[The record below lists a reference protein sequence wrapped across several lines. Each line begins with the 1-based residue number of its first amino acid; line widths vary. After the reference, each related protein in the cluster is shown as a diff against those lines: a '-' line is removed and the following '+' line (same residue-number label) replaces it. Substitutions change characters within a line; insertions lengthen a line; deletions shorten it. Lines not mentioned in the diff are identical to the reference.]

1 MSAIIVIEGTD
12 GTGKATQS
20 QALHQRL
27 TANGFSTQI
36 ISFPRYDGPFG
47 PEIKRYLKRQ
57 LDLDAFAAAQLYAA
71 DRLDALDQIKQAINN
86 NDFVI
91 FDRYVSSNL
100 AHQGARVIDQSERQ
114 ALYKKIIKL
123 EYHHNRL
130 AQPDHTVILSLPEE
144 QIQTLIRNRNPNG
157 DLDKHEADSNYLIRT
172 ASCYDELQKLGF
184 LGNTS
189 KINCAPNNQMLTV
202 EIISQLIYDQ
212 INYLIKSYSATN
224 WKTRSSRQ
232 STSPRSSYWR
242 WTWSLCAR
250 L

>member
-20 QALHQRL
+20 QALHHRL
-27 TANGFSTQI
+27 VTEGFNTQI

-57 LDLDAFAAAQLYAA
+57 LDLGAFAAAQLYAA

-123 EYHHNRL
+123 EYHHHRL

-144 QIQTLIRNRNPNG
+144 QIQKLIRSRHPDG
-157 DLDKHEADSNYLIRT
+157 DLDRHEADADYLIRT
-172 ASCYDELQKLGF
+172 TRCYNELQELG
-184 LGNTS
+184 LLTNVS
-189 KINCAPNNQMLTV
+189 KINCAPNG
-202 EIISQLIYDQ
+202 EILDIESISQLIYNQ
-212 INYLIKSYSATN
+212 IKYLIKSYSATN
-224 WKTRSSRQ
+224 
-232 STSPRSSYWR
+232 
-242 WTWSLCAR
+242 
-250 L
+250 